1 MIRTAA
7 LGTLLALTALTTPAS
22 AQNFPEAGRQ
32 LSMLTPFP
40 PGSTSD
46 ILPRLLVPHLSKSL
60 GINVIV
66 ENRPGANGSLGAARV
81 AGQPADGYSL
91 LMATTGVLAINPWVY
106 DKLSY
111 DPAKDFTPVINA
123 AITPNL
129 LVAHPD
135 LPANNL
141 KELIALARKEP
152 GKLTFAS
159 AGNGSTSH
167 LCGESLKAT
176 ANVDLVHVPYQG
188 PAPAIQDVLAG
199 RVSLMCD
206 NFSNVIN
213 HVKSGSL
220 KAIVLTSNEKTPL
233 APEIPT
239 SAEEG
244 YPELLAGNW
253 YSFVAPAGTPAPVV
267 ERLNKDIA
275 AALAKP
281 EVTERLNSLGLKV
294 VADSPEAFK
303 KFIAEESARMKVLV
317 EKSGAKIN

>member
-7 LGTLLALTALTTPAS
+7 LGTLLALTALTTPAT
-22 AQNFPEAGRQ
+22 AQTFPEAGRQ

-81 AGQPADGYSL
+81 AAQPADGYSL
-91 LMATTGVLAINPWVY
+91 LLATTGVLAINPWVY

-111 DPAKDFTPVINA
+111 DPVKDFTPVINA

-129 LVAHPD
+129 LVAHPS
-135 LPANNL
+135 LPAKNL
-141 KELIALARKEP
+141 KELIELARKEP

-176 ANVDLVHVPYQG
+176 ANIDLVHVPYQG

-199 RVSLMCD
+199 RVALMCD

-220 KAIVLTSNEKTPL
+220 KAIVLTSSEKTPL

-239 SAEEG
+239 SADEG

-253 YSFVAPAGTPAPVV
+253 YSFVAPAGTPAATV

-275 AALAKP
+275 AALAQP
-281 EVTERLNSLGLKV
+281 EVTARLNSLGLKV